1 MYNGRC
7 YVLELRKAE
16 FASFEMEHFKILVK
30 VNHLKAVS
38 ALTVGTVFYIHVQM
52 YTSYYRLHV
61 KHGLSWD
68 GTPSASSLPT
78 VVAQGNLMSS

>member
-7 YVLELRKAE
+7 YVLELRRAE
-16 FASFEMEHFKILVK
+16 FASFEMEHTCKSQPPQGC
-30 VNHLKAVS
+30 VS
-38 ALTVGTVFYIHVQM
+38 TDCWNSVLYTC
-52 YTSYYRLHV
+52 TSYYRLHV

-68 GTPSASSLPT
+68 GTPSASYLPT

>member
-7 YVLELRKAE
+7 YVLELRRAE

-38 ALTVGTVFYIHVQM
+38 ALTVGTVFYIHV
-52 YTSYYRLHV
+52 
-61 KHGLSWD
+61 
-68 GTPSASSLPT
+68 LPIIGCLGMEHHQP
-78 VVAQGNLMSS
+78 VPFPQLLPRAISCLLKVL

>member
-7 YVLELRKAE
+7 YVLELRRAE

-38 ALTVGTVFYIHVQM
+38 ALTVEQCSIYM
-52 YTSYYRLHV
+52 YKCTSYYRLHV

>member
-7 YVLELRKAE
+7 YELELRRAE

-38 ALTVGTVFYIHVQM
+38 ALTVGIVFYIHVQM
-52 YTSYYRLHV
+52 FFVL
-61 KHGLSWD
+61 
-68 GTPSASSLPT
+68 
-78 VVAQGNLMSS
+78 

>member
-38 ALTVGTVFYIHVQM
+38 ALTVGTVFYIHV
-52 YTSYYRLHV
+52 
-61 KHGLSWD
+61 
-68 GTPSASSLPT
+68 LPII
-78 VVAQGNLMSS
+78 GYK

>member
-7 YVLELRKAE
+7 YVLELRRAE

-38 ALTVGTVFYIHVQM
+38 ALTVGTVFYIHV
-52 YTSYYRLHV
+52 
-61 KHGLSWD
+61 LSII
-68 GTPSASSLPT
+68 GY
-78 VVAQGNLMSS
+78 M

>member
-30 VNHLKAVS
+30 VNHLKAVLS
-38 ALTVGTVFYIHVQM
+38 ALTVGTVFYIHV
-52 YTSYYRLHV
+52 
-61 KHGLSWD
+61 
-68 GTPSASSLPT
+68 LPII
-78 VVAQGNLMSS
+78 GYM